1 MPGPISC
8 PYLIVQTLANNL
20 LPPEKTMTYRL
31 IFFATFLL
39 VAFAVHA
46 DTVETINGDRLSG
59 KIKQV
64 QKGVV
69 TLTTDYAGDI
79 AIKQDLI
86 AKMMTDEAVLTRP
99 STNWLEATVEAPLA
113 YTAADSNRVVTL
125 YRKGAPDPDKPKE
138 SKRWASSV
146 GIRFSGQ
153 NGNTDSF
160 STGLNA
166 DFVRTGKSTLL
177 KVYGKYDYKEVD
189 SKTDTDLI
197 NFGADFEYN
206 ISPMQGLFIRDDN
219 IKNRMQDIRWRV
231 SNSAGYSLYLW
242 RAMDDKGTGIKNALR
257 LRAGV
262 GYVWD
267 FYYAD
272 ANQAEGGNE
281 SSIADIGIW
290 FRHRLF
296 ENVVWNT
303 EVTLQPSLRVKGDIY
318 GRQETT
324 LSFPIFGKS
333 VLQEMGISNEFVGK
347 PEDSTAEKL
356 DTTWFIRFR
365 VIW

>member
-1 MPGPISC
+1 MTC
-8 PYLIVQTLANNL
+8 RLTLLAPL
-20 LPPEKTMTYRL
+20 LL
-31 IFFATFLL
+31 A
-39 VAFAVHA
+39 AFALHA
-46 DTVETINGDRLSG
+46 DTVETVNGDRLSG

-64 QKGVV
+64 QKGIV

-86 AKMMTDEAVLTRP
+86 AKMTTDEPVLTRP
-99 STNWLEATVEAPLA
+99 STNWLETAVEAPLV

-153 NGNTDSF
+153 SGNTDSF
-160 STGLNA
+160 ATGLNA
-166 DFVRTGKSTLL
+166 DFVRTGKSSLL
-177 KVYGKYDYKEVD
+177 KVYGKYDYKEVNNN
-189 SKTDTDLI
+189 TDTDLI

-219 IKNRMQDIRWRV
+219 IKNRIQDIRWRV
-231 SNSAGYSLYLW
+231 SNSAGYSLYFW
-242 RAMDDKGTGIKNALR
+242 RSMDAKGTGIKNALR

-267 FYYAD
+267 YYYAD
-272 ANQAEGGNE
+272 GSQPEGVNE

-290 FRHRLF
+290 FRQRLF

-303 EVTLQPSLRVKGDIY
+303 EVTLQPSLQVKGDIY

-324 LSFPIFGKS
+324 LSFPLIGKS
-333 VLQEMGISNEFVGK
+333 VL
-347 PEDSTAEKL
+347 
-356 DTTWFIRFR
+356 
-365 VIW
+365 